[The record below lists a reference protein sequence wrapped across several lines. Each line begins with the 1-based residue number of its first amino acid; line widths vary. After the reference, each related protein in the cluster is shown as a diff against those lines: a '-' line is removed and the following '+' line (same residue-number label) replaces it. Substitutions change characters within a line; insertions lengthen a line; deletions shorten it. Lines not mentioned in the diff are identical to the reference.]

1 MKWFSLHID
10 PSPAGLEPVSAM
22 LGDLG
27 IDGLVIEDEGDFRRF
42 LEQNRQYWDYVD
54 EELDRSMA
62 GKCRVTFYLEQ
73 NEEGLG
79 KIAAVRIAM
88 AELKDRHPEY
98 APLLLTMEG
107 VEDADWENNWK
118 QFYKPMEIGERLIV
132 IPDWEEA
139 DPQGRVALRLNPGLT
154 FGTGSHAT
162 TRLCLQALEKLVR
175 PGMSVL
181 DLGCGSGIL
190 SIAALLL
197 GADRAYACDIDEK
210 AVDVAYENAALNGV
224 GKDRYTVRAGD
235 VLSDQG
241 LRRDMG
247 GGWDIVVANIVADV
261 IIALAPAALDLM
273 KPGGVFLC
281 SGIIDQRADEVR
293 EALEAQGFTIREANT
308 SEGWY
313 SFLCGGP
320 GEAQA

>member
-10 PSPAGLEPVSAM
+10 TSPAGLEPVSAM

-54 EELDRSMA
+54 EELDRSMV

-118 QFYKPMEIGERLIV
+118 QFYKPMEIGDRLIV

-139 DPQGRVALRLNPGLT
+139 DPQGRVALRQQGKTN
-154 FGTGSHAT
+154 SHIQ
-162 TRLCLQALEKLVR
+162 C
-175 PGMSVL
+175 
-181 DLGCGSGIL
+181 
-190 SIAALLL
+190 
-197 GADRAYACDIDEK
+197 
-210 AVDVAYENAALNGV
+210 
-224 GKDRYTVRAGD
+224 
-235 VLSDQG
+235 
-241 LRRDMG
+241 
-247 GGWDIVVANIVADV
+247 
-261 IIALAPAALDLM
+261 
-273 KPGGVFLC
+273 
-281 SGIIDQRADEVR
+281 
-293 EALEAQGFTIREANT
+293 
-308 SEGWY
+308 
-313 SFLCGGP
+313 
-320 GEAQA
+320 

>member
-10 PSPAGLEPVSAM
+10 TSPAGLEPVSTM

-118 QFYKPMEIGERLIV
+118 QFYKPMEIGDRLIV

-139 DPQGRVALRLNPGLT
+139 DPQGRVALRMNPGLT

-175 PGMSVL
+175 PGMKVL

-197 GADRAYACDIDEK
+197 GAERAFACDIDEK

-224 GKDRYTVRAGD
+224 GRDRYTVRAGD

-241 LRRDMG
+241 LRREMG
-247 GGWDIVVANIVADV
+247 GGWDVVVANIVSDV
-261 IIALAPAALDLM
+261 IIALAPAVGPLLA
-273 KPGGVFLC
+273 PGGVFLC
-281 SGIIDQRADEVR
+281 SGVIDDRAGEVR
-293 EALEAQGFTIREANT
+293 EKLEEAGFAVLESRS
-308 SEGWY
+308 SEGWF
-313 SFLCGGP
+313 SFTCHPAAERG
-320 GEAQA
+320 